1 MKIITYEGVRGVE
14 CINKETTPVK
24 QRCDDGVLGDVPSTK
39 IGSGVFLMSSSPR
52 TSISSPPKCSSYS
65 VCGSVIMTIALP
77 FMSLGWIEMS
87 PPGTTSSFNQ
97 RQVYFNRLEKKSWRN
112 LGQQSRIDSMASF
125 VFLMDRVC
133 PPFKKFISDHIES
146 TPENS
151 ELHKLDLSARSE
163 QPVNWEVFEAQKK
176 QIQDALNAQT
186 FHQFSAYA
194 QQQFPGQPEQQSAL
208 IRQLQEQHYQQYM
221 SQVYAQQ
228 AEAAVP
234 ESERRV
240 AASTA
245 ERLDEERARDDDSDV
260 SDEEPGDDLPSNPE
274 IAPASL
280 WNRKDIVEFKN
291 AIKKEGSE
299 GIIKVGYGETVT
311 VRVPTHEDGTCL
323 FWEFATDYYDIG
335 FGVYFEWTIAD
346 SNQVSIHVSESD
358 DEEEYD
364 EAAAAAGVEGG
375 SLPAQGT
382 NPAVGDVESGG
393 PTRAFRDPNKP
404 RQDEIIPVYRRD
416 CHEEVYAG
424 SHSYPGRGVYLLKF
438 DNSYSLW
445 RSKTLYYRVYY
456 SK

>member
-1 MKIITYEGVRGVE
+1 M
-14 CINKETTPVK
+14 
-24 QRCDDGVLGDVPSTK
+24 DD
-39 IGSGVFLMSSSPR
+39 GSGVEAANNNHVKLSEAQLVHSEFGAPLDECYKLAVKCYKDKEKSGDLTILYEDRVKLMALNKQVRHGPFADSSDS
-52 TSISSPPKCSSYS
+52 
-65 VCGSVIMTIALP
+65 A
-77 FMSLGWIEMS
+77 GWFDIF
-87 PPGTTSSFNQ
+87 GNDIT
-97 RQVYFNRLEKKSWRN
+97 KAWRN

-146 TPENS
+146 TPS
-151 ELHKLDLSARSE
+151 ELRQLDLSARSE
-163 QPVNWEVFEAQKK
+163 QTVNWEVFEAQKK

-221 SQVYAQQ
+221 SQVYAQH

-240 AASTA
+240 PASTA
-245 ERLDEERARDDDSDV
+245 EHDNEERARDDDSDV

-291 AIKKEGSE
+291 TIKKEGSE
-299 GIIKVGYGETVT
+299 GVIKVGYGETVT

-358 DEEEYD
+358 DEDEYD
-364 EAAAAAGVEGG
+364 EVAGGVEGG
-375 SLPAQGT
+375 SLPAQGG
-382 NPAVGDVESGG
+382 NPALGDVESGG
-393 PTRAFRDPNKP
+393 PPHAFRDPNKP